1 MPDVTVRAITPRA
14 STDTAPVRRN
24 LAIMVG
30 RHRKPPAWRR
40 LLTSLLRSQRTGRM
54 AALQAEVAALRATV
68 GDLRH
73 QLDLARAELAE
84 PHAVADPAPA
94 PLAETVP
101 AAPVAEELRWLTLQ
115 LPLVRA
121 AFAQEVVPEP
131 AFGAVAS
138 LDLGADT
145 ASTRIVLPESALLDP
160 RIDRAA
166 ELAESLGDGA
176 EEKADADGAAPGQAV
191 A

>member
-1 MPDVTVRAITPRA
+1 
-14 STDTAPVRRN
+14 
-24 LAIMVG
+24 MVG

-54 AALQAEVAALRATV
+54 AALQAEVAALRAIV

-73 QLDLARAELAE
+73 ELDLARAELAE
-84 PHAVADPAPA
+84 RVHPIADPEPA
-94 PLAETVP
+94 PLADTVP

-121 AFAQEVVPEP
+121 AFAEEVVPEP
-131 AFGAVAS
+131 A
-138 LDLGADT
+138 LDLGAVAALDLGVDT

-166 ELAESLGDGA
+166 ELAESLGDGEVA
-176 EEKADADGAAPGQAV
+176 ADAAPEATEQTPGQAV

>member
-1 MPDVTVRAITPRA
+1 
-14 STDTAPVRRN
+14 
-24 LAIMVG
+24 MVG

-40 LLTSLLRSQRTGRM
+40 LLTLLLRSQRAGRM

-68 GDLRH
+68 GDLSH
-73 QLDLARAELAE
+73 QLDLARAELVE
-84 PHAVADPAPA
+84 RVHAIGTPGTALLAD
-94 PLAETVP
+94 TVP

-121 AFAQEVVPEP
+121 AFAEEVVPEP
-131 AFGAVAS
+131 A

-145 ASTRIVLPESALLDP
+145 ASTQIVLPESALLDP

-166 ELAESLGDGA
+166 VLAESLGEGEVAPDAAA
-176 EEKADADGAAPGQAV
+176 EADPGQAV